1 MLHLAHAGI
10 AVFTSRSTDR
20 DGIQFEARL
29 PARKFRKYVPIGRI
43 GGTVAGS
50 GTDEKE
56 VQAIHAEEVTKA

>member
-1 MLHLAHAGI
+1 MLHLAGVPVLA
-10 AVFTSRSTDR
+10 SRRTNTG
-20 DGIQFEARL
+20 GIQFEARL

-43 GGTVAGS
+43 GGPAAGS